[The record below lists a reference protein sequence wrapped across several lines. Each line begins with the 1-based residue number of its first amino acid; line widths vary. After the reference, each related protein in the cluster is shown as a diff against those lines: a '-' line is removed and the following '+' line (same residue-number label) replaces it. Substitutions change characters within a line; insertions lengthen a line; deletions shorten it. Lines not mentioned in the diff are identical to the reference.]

1 MTPPHPL
8 SVAHNHLQSTPSL
21 HISSCVFPQSPTH
34 SRAPSRSKPH
44 KEMRKK
50 FRLLPRSLHQK
61 RQFPL
66 ARSLRLTTSIRHV
79 HNAISFSFSYLST
92 RTWVSIRHL
101 VSSGTF
107 TEYKEENFFFP
118 PPQRKWKAK
127 QFSCAYYLF
136 FHSLGPSFRA
146 MCSLSNVVTFTL
158 MEGIVLLRRSSHGR
172 VVLLRPF
179 CCTSVILNVQ
189 TLLILLISSYLSI
202 HWSISSCTNQQQRFQ
217 AVYIFFLF

>member
-1 MTPPHPL
+1 
-8 SVAHNHLQSTPSL
+8 
-21 HISSCVFPQSPTH
+21 
-34 SRAPSRSKPH
+34 
-44 KEMRKK
+44 MRKK

-136 FHSLGPSFRA
+136 FHSLGPSFFFFF
-146 MCSLSNVVTFTL
+146 CSRVFFVKRGHFYTDGGNRFAPSKQPWSCCFIAAVLLYFSHFERPNTSYPSHIVLSEHSLVNILLHQPTTEVPSCIYFFPFLKHIIKGL
-158 MEGIVLLRRSSHGR
+158 MQKLLRRH
-172 VVLLRPF
+172 
-179 CCTSVILNVQ
+179 
-189 TLLILLISSYLSI
+189 
-202 HWSISSCTNQQQRFQ
+202 
-217 AVYIFFLF
+217 